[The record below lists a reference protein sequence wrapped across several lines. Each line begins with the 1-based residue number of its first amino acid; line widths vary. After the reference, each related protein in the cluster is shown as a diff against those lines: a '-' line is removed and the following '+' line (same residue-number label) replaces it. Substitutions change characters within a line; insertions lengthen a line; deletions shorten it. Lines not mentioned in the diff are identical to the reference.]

1 MVERQ
6 NRTVQA
12 CLVKTL
18 ENEQKEWRKALPGI
32 IFAINNSKQA
42 STKFTPFFLMHGW
55 HPRSV
60 VDIVTTDSSPI
71 NLSELEP
78 AEFDTCVHNH
88 VERLKRVH
96 CEVFQEAHQNIKN
109 AQKRQKTD
117 YDNRH
122 KTKKVYSVGEKV
134 LLYNLRRADRKGG
147 KQCDIWNG
155 PYSVTEVHD
164 NGTYTLSNS
173 KGPMKQKAHA
183 VNLKPFH
190 SSNDPVPS
198 DSQGPAFTWTPVS
211 ESWKTEKSEVCG
223 LKWCRGLNFCKNRSS
238 DESHPTPLRTKRTKG
253 DGNCFFCTLASVIIY
268 WQ

>member
-1 MVERQ
+1 
-6 NRTVQA
+6 
-12 CLVKTL
+12 
-18 ENEQKEWRKALPGI
+18 
-32 IFAINNSKQA
+32 
-42 STKFTPFFLMHGW
+42 MHGW

-155 PYSVTEVHD
+155 PYSVTKVHD

-190 SSNDPVPS
+190 SSNGPVQIHKAQHLLNLEPS
-198 DSQGPAFTWTPVS
+198 FEVVAKRKIGGLWIKMVS
-211 ESWKTEKSEVCG
+211 WIK
-223 LKWCRGLNFCKNRSS
+223 LL
-238 DESHPTPLRTKRTKG
+238 
-253 DGNCFFCTLASVIIY
+253 
-268 WQ
+268 